1 MYVEIILKIIT
12 AIFTVFGLYAFA
24 HAIEESCFRSDK
36 IHMTVDVDSQE
47 VADQIEMYLDEAK
60 SAYFIHGNDRIS
72 VIIMEELASKELTE
86 LLEKRHIRYHIVADD
101 RKIKA
106 L

>member
-47 VADQIEMYLDEAK
+47 VADQIEMYLEEEK
-60 SAYFIHGNDRIS
+60 NAYFIPIRAFNSNEKANKFI
-72 VIIMEELASKELTE
+72 TE
-86 LLEKRHIRYHIVADD
+86 LNYGIEIAKKEANEIDKL
-101 RKIKA
+101 
-106 L
+106 